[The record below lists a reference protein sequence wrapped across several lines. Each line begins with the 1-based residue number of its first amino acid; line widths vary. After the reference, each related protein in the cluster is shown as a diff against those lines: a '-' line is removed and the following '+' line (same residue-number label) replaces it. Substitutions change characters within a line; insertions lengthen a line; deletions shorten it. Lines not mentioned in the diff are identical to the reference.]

1 MKILVGN
8 GHGMDTPGKCSPDGT
23 FKEWIYTRLVARE
36 VVKELQKSGYDAE
49 LLVTETTDVPLK
61 ERVRRVNNK
70 CTIFGTKNVLY
81 LSIHVNAAS
90 NGNWTNA
97 RGFSCF
103 TSKGQTVSD
112 KVASVLYEVAEEIMP
127 EQKFRKDYSDGDPDW
142 ESNFYVLKNTL
153 CAAVLTENF
162 FMDNKEDLEYLNS
175 EEGFRNIVYTHV
187 EGISRYL
194 SKYNI

>member
-36 VVKELQKSGYDAE
+36 IVKELQGRGYDAE
-49 LLVTETTDVPLK
+49 LLVTEDIDISLK

-70 CTIFGTKNVLY
+70 CAIFGTKNVIY

-175 EEGFRNIVYTHV
+175 EEGFKNIVYTHV

-194 SKYNI
+194 SKYNT

>member
-8 GHGMDTPGKCSPDGT
+8 GHGSDTPGKCSPDGT
-23 FKEWIYTRLVARE
+23 FKEWIYTRRVARE
-36 VVKELQKSGYDAE
+36 VVKELQRGGYDAE

-61 ERVRRVNNK
+61 ERVRRVNNR

-81 LSIHVNAAS
+81 LSIHVNAAK
-90 NGNWTNA
+90 NGEWASA

-112 KVASVLYEVAEEIMP
+112 EVASVLYEVAEEIMP
-127 EQKFRKDYSDGDPDW
+127 DQKLRKDYSDGDPDW

-175 EEGFRNIVYTHV
+175 EVGFRNIVDVHV
-187 EGISRYL
+187 KGISKYL
-194 SKYNI
+194 SKK